1 MYVTTFFE
9 NNLKVILP
17 ELFILLAATTLLL
30 VGVQYSTS
38 EKHGYPVV
46 VKPVAWMSSFSAIL
60 GALLVLNN
68 PFYSTLLFNNLLIHD
83 PFTNLV
89 KAILLMTTAS
99 CLLISF
105 SYVKKKKVHAYEFS
119 LLMLFSI
126 VGSMV
131 IVSSY
136 DLLTL
141 YLGIEMS
148 SLCLYALA
156 AFTRRSAFSTEA
168 GLKYFILGAFAS
180 GILLFGISLIYGLT
194 GTTNFEDLAKILLGA
209 YESDLVMPKALI
221 VGIIFVAAALLFKS
235 TAAPFHMWAPDVYE
249 GAPTIIS
256 AFFAV
261 VPKVAILGL
270 FVKLFM
276 YSFHDLMDA
285 WQQVI
290 LISAVL
296 SMVVAAF
303 TALTQRKIKRFL
315 AYSSVGHVGYL
326 LIGLGTGTM
335 EGIQGLLLYTLVYI
349 VMTLN
354 AWTFVLSTELV
365 GKEGRA
371 TFFTDLVGLSRMN
384 PLLAITFTCT
394 LLSMA
399 GVPPLAGFLSKMY
412 VFFSAMQGGLYLVA
426 FIGVMCS
433 VVGAFY
439 YLRFIKIMY
448 FEKPVNFP
456 SFLSMSREQSIIL
469 GMSLIFIV
477 ALFMNPSPLLVMTH
491 KMALQIIL

>member
-1 MYVTTFFE
+1 MNVTTFFE

-17 ELFILLAATTLLL
+17 ELFLLLAVSTLLL

-38 EKHGYPVV
+38 VKHGYPIV
-46 VKPVAWMSSFSAIL
+46 VKPIAWMSAFSALL
-60 GALLVLNN
+60 GVLLVLNN
-68 PFYSTLLFNNLLIHD
+68 PFESTLLFNNLLVHD
-83 PFTNLV
+83 TFTNLV

-105 SYVKKKKVHAYEFS
+105 EYIKKNKVHAFEFS

-131 IVSSY
+131 VVSSY
-136 DLLTL
+136 DLITL

-156 AFTRRSAFSTEA
+156 AFTRKSAFSTEA

-194 GTTNFEDLAKILLGA
+194 GTTNFEDLANILLGG
-209 YESDLVMPKALI
+209 YESDVI
-221 VGIIFVAAALLFKS
+221 VPNGLTVGVIFVAAALLFKS

-256 AFFAV
+256 TFFAV
-261 VPKVAILGL
+261 VPKIAILGL
-270 FVKLFM
+270 FIRLFM
-276 YSFHDLMDA
+276 HSFHDLMGA

-290 LISAVL
+290 MISAVL

-326 LIGLGTGTM
+326 LIGLGTGTV
-335 EGIQGLLLYTLVYI
+335 EGVQGLLLYTLIYVI
-349 VMTLN
+349 MTLS
-354 AWTFVLSTELV
+354 AWTFVLSSEYHS
-365 GKEGRA
+365 KEGRA
-371 TFFTDLVGLSRMN
+371 VYFTDLVGLGKSN
-384 PLLAITFTCT
+384 PLIAITLTCT

-399 GVPPLAGFLSKMY
+399 GVPPLAGFFSKMY
-412 VFFSAMQGGLYLVA
+412 VFFSAMEGGMYFVA
-426 FIGVMCS
+426 FIGVMAS

-439 YLRFIKIMY
+439 YLRLIKIMY
-448 FEKPVNFP
+448 FEKAE
-456 SFLSMSREQSIIL
+456 SFTSFKVMTREQSIIL
-469 GMSLIFIV
+469 GVTFIFIIF
-477 ALFMNPSPLLVMTH
+477 LSLEPTPLLMLTQ
-491 KMALQIIL
+491 KMALVLIL

>member
-1 MYVTTFFE
+1 MNVTTFFE

-17 ELFILLAATTLLL
+17 ELFILLSVSTLLL

-38 EKHGYPVV
+38 GKHGYPVV
-46 VKPVAWMSSFSAIL
+46 VKPVAWMSAFTAFL
-60 GALLVLNN
+60 GILLVINN
-68 PFYSTLLFNNLLIHD
+68 PFNSTLLFNSLLVHD

-89 KAILLMTTAS
+89 KAVLLMSTAA
-99 CLLISF
+99 CLLVSF
-105 SYVKKKKVHAYEFS
+105 EYIKVKKVHAFEFS

-126 VGSMV
+126 LGSMI

-180 GILLFGISLIYGLT
+180 GILLFGMSLIYGLT
-194 GTTNFEDLAKILLGA
+194 GTTNFEDIAKILVGA
-209 YESDLVMPKALI
+209 YESDVIVPHGLI
-221 VGIIFVAAALLFKS
+221 IGIIFVAAALLFKA

-249 GAPTIIS
+249 GAPSIIS
-256 AFFAV
+256 TFFAV
-261 VPKVAILGL
+261 VPKIAILGL
-270 FVKLFM
+270 FVRLFM
-276 YSFHDLMDA
+276 YSFHDLINT
-285 WQQVI
+285 WQQII

-296 SMVVAAF
+296 SMVIAAF

-315 AYSSVGHVGYL
+315 AYSSIGHVGYL
-326 LIGLGTGTM
+326 LIGLGTGTI
-335 EGIQGLLLYTLVYI
+335 EGIQGLLLYTLVYVI
-349 VMTLN
+349 MTLN
-354 AWTFVLSTELV
+354 AWTFVLSSEF
-365 GKEGRA
+365 GSKEGRA
-371 TFFTDLVGLSRMN
+371 VYFTDLIGLGKIN

-412 VFFSAMQGGLYLVA
+412 VFFSAMEGGMYLVA

-439 YLRFIKIMY
+439 YLRFVKIMY
-448 FEKPVNFP
+448 FEKASILT
-456 SFLSMSREQSIIL
+456 SFKSMTREQSIIL
-469 GMSLIFIV
+469 GVTFLFIV
-477 ALFMNPSPLLVMTH
+477 LLFLNPTPLLIMTH
-491 KMALQIIL
+491 KMSLGLIL